1 VGRTNEDIDGGVIM
15 YEQLFMVLS
24 FLGVFLFGAFIGGLV
39 ASRIGIYLRISKKE
53 DYEEK
58 VKELDRMMAEWKEKV
73 DTTET
78 MSDKIKAFELF
89 PEDIKRDFG
98 LPREIK

>member
-1 VGRTNEDIDGGVIM
+1 M

-24 FLGVFLFGAFIGGLV
+24 FLGVFLFGTLIGGLI

-58 VKELDRMMAEWKEKV
+58 VKELDRMMEEWKEKV
-73 DTTET
+73 DTNET
-78 MSDKIKAFELF
+78 ISDKIKPFELF

>member
-1 VGRTNEDIDGGVIM
+1 M

-24 FLGVFLFGAFIGGLV
+24 FLGVFLFGTLIGGLIT
-39 ASRIGIYLRISKKE
+39 SRFGIFLKVSKKE

-58 VKELDRMMAEWKEKV
+58 MKELDRMMEEWKEKV

-78 MSDKIKAFELF
+78 MSDKIKPFELF

>member
-1 VGRTNEDIDGGVIM
+1 M

-24 FLGVFLFGAFIGGLV
+24 FLGVFLFGTFIGGLV
-39 ASRIGIYLRISKKE
+39 ASRLGIYLRISKKE
-53 DYEEK
+53 DYEQK

-78 MSDKIKAFELF
+78 MSDKIKPFELF

>member
-1 VGRTNEDIDGGVIM
+1 MGRTNEDIDGGIIM

-24 FLGVFLFGAFIGGLV
+24 FLGVFLFGTLIGGLI
-39 ASRIGIYLRISKKE
+39 ASRFGIFLKVSKKE

-58 VKELDRMMAEWKEKV
+58 VKELDRMMEEWKEKV

-78 MSDKIKAFELF
+78 MSDKIKPFELF

>member
-1 VGRTNEDIDGGVIM
+1 M

-24 FLGVFLFGAFIGGLV
+24 FLGVFLFGTLIGGLI
-39 ASRIGIYLRISKKE
+39 ASRFGIFLKVSKKE

-58 VKELDRMMAEWKEKV
+58 VKELDRMMEEWKEKV
-73 DTTET
+73 NTAET
-78 MSDKIKAFELF
+78 MSDKIKPFELF